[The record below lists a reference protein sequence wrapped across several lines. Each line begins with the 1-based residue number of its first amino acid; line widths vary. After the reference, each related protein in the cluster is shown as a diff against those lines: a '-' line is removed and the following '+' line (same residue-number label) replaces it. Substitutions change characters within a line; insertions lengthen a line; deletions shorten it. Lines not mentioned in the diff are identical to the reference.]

1 MCPHFPSDWDTL
13 PARASDPN
21 EPLPSSNYACDDTRP
36 PARHSFS
43 PRARIIRSDRPRCPP
58 FYPPGTAPPSFSRSP
73 PPDVTARRH
82 LPRRADPLV
91 SEPASTMEKRTRRG
105 FSVGPGGFQ
114 SIPPRRSLYGMV
126 VHRRVPRER
135 ADHPRHDGLRR
146 HSSEPH
152 KDWV

>member
-1 MCPHFPSDWDTL
+1 MCPQFPSNWDTL

-43 PRARIIRSDRPRCPP
+43 PRARILRSDRPRCPP

-91 SEPASTMEKRTRRG
+91 SEPASKCDDGEEDATG
-105 FSVGPGGFQ
+105 FQRGPG
-114 SIPPRRSLYGMV
+114 
-126 VHRRVPRER
+126 RVPVHPPSPLSVRYGSPSSGAQREGR
-135 ADHPRHDGLRR
+135 LPT
-146 HSSEPH
+146 S
-152 KDWV
+152 